1 MKFVNEVLDIII
13 EITNNLNKDLN
24 DQNLNKK
31 DFDFDNILI
40 DRKEFCSDS
49 DEYDEKLCA
58 INENIKALKND
69 IEIYCDLYVKKRDKE
84 KYTFS
89 AEEKNKKQKIEGNFN
104 SKVEIANKEIKKTFD
119 SRNQRFQMEM
129 KNISQTYIKN
139 HKETDEKL
147 KYYKNIL

>member
-1 MKFVNEVLDIII
+1 MYVSLMIFII
-13 EITNNLNKDLN
+13 D
-24 DQNLNKK
+24 
-31 DFDFDNILI
+31 
-40 DRKEFCSDS
+40 
-49 DEYDEKLCA
+49 A
-58 INENIKALKND
+58 
-69 IEIYCDLYVKKRDKE
+69 
-84 KYTFS
+84 
-89 AEEKNKKQKIEGNFN
+89 NKKQKIEGNFN